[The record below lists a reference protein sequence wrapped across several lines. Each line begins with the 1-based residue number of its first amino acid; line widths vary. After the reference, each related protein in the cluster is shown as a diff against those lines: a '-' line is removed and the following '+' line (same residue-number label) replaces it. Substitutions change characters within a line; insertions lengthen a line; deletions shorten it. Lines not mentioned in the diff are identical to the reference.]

1 MIKSKFKSFDDKE
14 VSYLFFESK
23 RSKIKKNILIIH
35 GMMEH
40 TERYSEFSEFL
51 SNNGYNVYVL
61 DLRGHDDF
69 NKDDK
74 AAAFSDG
81 EGMAAII
88 EDMKTLIETEM
99 EEAPVL
105 FGHSLGTI
113 IALEYAIKN
122 NEISSLILSAPVY
135 MSSSDRVFGKMTAF
149 TEGIFM
155 KKRKSI
161 LNKVF
166 NKYNHHFKPNRTEYD
181 WLSRD
186 EAVVDE
192 YIKDPKCGFGATP
205 RFFSEFIKSVKYV
218 NENEN
223 KINRN
228 AKMLVIYG
236 TEDPVTGNGKS
247 VSRLKRKIKS
257 IDRKINIGGNKGGR
271 HESLNEINKYEIY
284 DSVLDWLNKL

>member
-1 MIKSKFKSFDDKE
+1 MIKSKFKSFDGKE

-69 NKDDK
+69 KKDEK
-74 AAAFSDG
+74 AATFSSG
-81 EGMAAII
+81 EGMATII

-105 FGHSLGTI
+105 FGHSLGTV
-113 IALEYAIKN
+113 IALEYAVKN

-161 LNKVF
+161 LNRVF
-166 NKYNHHFKPNRTEYD
+166 NKYNSHFKPNRTEYD

-186 EAVVDE
+186 EKAVDE

-205 RFFSEFIKSVKYV
+205 GFFSEFIKSVKYV

-228 AKMLVIYG
+228 ANMLIIYG

-247 VSRLKRKIKS
+247 VSRLKRKVKS
-257 IDRKINIGGNKGGR
+257 IDRKINIIENKGGR